1 MEFGSKMSLLSII
14 VPCFNE
20 EESVNIFYNEIT
32 ETLKNISIN
41 YEIIF
46 VNDGSSDD
54 TLNNIKM
61 LSKYNNIRYIS
72 FSKNFG
78 KEAALFAGLNYS
90 RGDYAVIM
98 DVDLQDPPG
107 LLPEMISIIRNS
119 DYDIIATRR
128 VSRDGEPIIRSYFAR
143 LFYKVINKFSNL
155 ELADGARDYR
165 IMTRQVVDSIL
176 QLNEYNRFSKGLFSW
191 IGFKTKWLEYENIG
205 RISGETSWSFWRL
218 FKYSIEGVV
227 AFSTLPLSISTFLGI
242 IFSVIAFILIFIVV
256 IRNLLYSDPVQGW
269 TSTIC
274 VILLLGGIQLFSI
287 GILGKYLEKTYL
299 ETKNRPIYII
309 KESNIEL
316 EKNI

>member
-90 RGDYAVIM
+90 RGDYAVVM

-191 IGFKTKWLEYENIG
+191 IGFKTKWLEYENIE

-227 AFSTLPLSISTFLGI
+227 AFSTLPLSISTF
-242 IFSVIAFILIFIVV
+242 
-256 IRNLLYSDPVQGW
+256 
-269 TSTIC
+269 
-274 VILLLGGIQLFSI
+274 
-287 GILGKYLEKTYL
+287 
-299 ETKNRPIYII
+299 
-309 KESNIEL
+309 
-316 EKNI
+316 

>member
-1 MEFGSKMSLLSII
+1 
-14 VPCFNE
+14 
-20 EESVNIFYNEIT
+20 
-32 ETLKNISIN
+32 
-41 YEIIF
+41 
-46 VNDGSSDD
+46 
-54 TLNNIKM
+54 
-61 LSKYNNIRYIS
+61 
-72 FSKNFG
+72 
-78 KEAALFAGLNYS
+78 
-90 RGDYAVIM
+90 M

-191 IGFKTKWLEYENIG
+191 IGFKTKWLEYENIE

-227 AFSTLPLSISTFLGI
+227 AFSTLPLSISTF
-242 IFSVIAFILIFIVV
+242 
-256 IRNLLYSDPVQGW
+256 
-269 TSTIC
+269 
-274 VILLLGGIQLFSI
+274 
-287 GILGKYLEKTYL
+287 
-299 ETKNRPIYII
+299 
-309 KESNIEL
+309 
-316 EKNI
+316 